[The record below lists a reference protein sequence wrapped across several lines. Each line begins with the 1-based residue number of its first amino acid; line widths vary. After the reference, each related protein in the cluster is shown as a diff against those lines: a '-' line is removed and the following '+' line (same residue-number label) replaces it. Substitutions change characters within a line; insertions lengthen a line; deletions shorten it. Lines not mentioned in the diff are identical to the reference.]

1 MVYELL
7 LKPKVQKELNK
18 LADRER
24 NKITLIL
31 YVIAKD
37 PFLGKKLEGE
47 LKGYYSV
54 RAWPYR
60 IVYEIRKKELVIVVI
75 KIGHRQGVYKN

>member
-1 MVYELL
+1 MAFILL

-18 LADRER
+18 LTDREKS
-24 NKITLIL
+24 KIVLIL
-31 YVIAKD
+31 EDILQD
-37 PFLGKKLEGE
+37 PFSGKKLEGD
-47 LKGYYSV
+47 LKNYYSA

-75 KIGHRQGVYKN
+75 KIGHRQGVYNG

>member
-1 MVYELL
+1 MAFILL

-18 LADRER
+18 LTDRER
-24 NKITLIL
+24 SKIILIL
-31 YVIAKD
+31 EDILQD
-37 PFLGKKLEGE
+37 PFSGKKLEGD
-47 LKGYYSV
+47 LKNYYSA

-75 KIGHRQGVYKN
+75 KIGHRQGVYNG